1 MGCES
6 KAGLSPASLNN
17 RANGKRSQQPH
28 SPTTGRD
35 MSLSEFAAEHP
46 FLTVIY
52 ALVAIYGIETFI
64 KAARGGMKKHRRK

>member
-1 MGCES
+1 
-6 KAGLSPASLNN
+6 
-17 RANGKRSQQPH
+17 
-28 SPTTGRD
+28 

-64 KAARGGMKKHRRK
+64 KAARGDMKKHRRK